1 MLYEK
6 LNPEMQQTVDAFAA
20 RLADLSWERRSD
32 ALARVAQPFS
42 ERFDGDEARLA
53 GKGFLTAVLERL
65 DDDRVDD
72 FHQAILLLLSLN
84 PAHRARAEEWLELHP
99 ELADAVRKELSG
111 EA

>member
-6 LNPEMQQTVDAFAA
+6 LNPDMQETVDAFAA

-32 ALARVAQPFS
+32 ALARVAQPFT

-65 DDDRVDD
+65 ETGDVED

-84 PAHRARAEEWLELHP
+84 PEHRARAEGWLDRNP
-99 ELADAVRKELSG
+99 QLAEAVKKELEG
-111 EA
+111 DA